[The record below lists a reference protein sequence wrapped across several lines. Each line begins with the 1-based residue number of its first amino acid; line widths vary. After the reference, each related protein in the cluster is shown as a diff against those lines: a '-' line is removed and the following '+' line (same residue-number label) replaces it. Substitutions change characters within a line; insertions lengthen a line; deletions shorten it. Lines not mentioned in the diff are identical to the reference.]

1 MTDSRNQLK
10 DQAINTLKAKQEIKK
25 NMADALREKEDKAKQ
40 ALLEKQKRQEEALQ
54 KERSKYEIDKLQLYF
69 GEPYQLNDKIK
80 ILQPTVGEIIQIG
93 EQKVYS
99 TVHVFVANPTMYRL
113 VLWNM
118 GVDWNKITDFQLF
131 QMLAPTLTKDNT
143 EFLFGDIDFSKL
155 HRYQKTIDDQV
166 SVVLYDPE
174 QDLEI
179 DEETYDKLAWYIR
192 SMFNIFPKVEKA
204 KGKYTKQAI
213 IDEEQMNYDRRKN
226 EKYQSTLLPLISS
239 CLNHPGFKYTKKEL
253 PDVGIV
259 EFMDSVQR
267 LQIYESSRALLA
279 GSYSGFVDTSKID
292 KSQFDFMRD
301 ISK

>member
-1 MTDSRNQLK
+1 MIKEETIERIRQFTIDRNWQQYHTPVNLAKSISIEASELLECFQWSDTDYDLNHVCEELADVMNYCIQ
-10 DQAINTLKAKQEIKK
+10 
-25 NMADALREKEDKAKQ
+25 MADVLGVD
-40 ALLEKQKRQEEALQ
+40 L
-54 KERSKYEIDKLQLYF
+54 D
-69 GEPYQLNDKIK
+69 
-80 ILQPTVGEIIQIG
+80 EIINAKCTQN
-93 EQKVYS
+93 EKKY
-99 TVHVFVANPTMYRL
+99 P
-113 VLWNM
+113 
-118 GVDWNKITDFQLF
+118 
-131 QMLAPTLTKDNT
+131 
-143 EFLFGDIDFSKL
+143 
-155 HRYQKTIDDQV
+155 
-166 SVVLYDPE
+166 
-174 QDLEI
+174 
-179 DEETYDKLAWYIR
+179 
-192 SMFNIFPKVEKA
+192 VEKA